1 MLAVERTSKRY
12 ANGYLA
18 LDQVSLAI
26 GEGEIVGI
34 VGASGCG
41 KSTLLRLLAGLDRAS
56 AGTVRFD
63 GRPLAGPRDEIGVVF
78 QEPRLMP
85 WLTVAENVA
94 FGLRRLPARER
105 DARIAEILERVGL
118 GAFAKALP
126 RELSGGMA
134 QRAAIARALAPRP
147 KVLLLDE
154 PFSALD
160 AFTRLSLQEHLV
172 ELWAYDRPT
181 LVLVTHDIEEALA
194 LADRIVLMRGHPG
207 RIHRE
212 FAVDLPRPRA
222 RTAPR
227 FLAWKEEV
235 LRELHVTAGH
245 GTVGHGRAP
254 AALRAAG

>member
-1 MLAVERTSKRY
+1 MLTLDRTSKRF

-18 LDQVSLAI
+18 LDGISLAV

-41 KSTLLRLLAGLDRAS
+41 KSTLLRLLAGLERPS
-56 AGTVRFD
+56 AGTAAFD
-63 GRPLAGPRDEIGVVF
+63 GAPLAGPRDEIGVVF

-85 WLTVAENVA
+85 WLSVEANVA
-94 FGLRRLPARER
+94 FGLRHLPAK
-105 DARIAEILERVGL
+105 ARAARVAETLERVGL
-118 GAFAKALP
+118 GPFAKALP

-134 QRAAIARALAPRP
+134 QRAAIARALAARP

-160 AFTRLSLQEHLV
+160 AFTRLALQEHLL
-172 ELWAYDRPT
+172 ELWSYDRPT
-181 LVLVTHDIEEALA
+181 FVLVTHDIDEARA

-207 RIHRE
+207 RVHRE
-212 FAVDLPRPRA
+212 FAVDLPRPRG

-235 LRELHVTAGH
+235 LRELHVTAAA
-245 GTVGHGRAP
+245 GRTALSAP
-254 AALRAAG
+254 LLRAAV